1 MPYGAFVNALPPAF
15 FLAVHLVG
23 FLVGAFSAYRAFDRT
38 AALLGWGFSLYA
50 LAELVYMTYHLDCE
64 PRSSSPTPFSEVLD
78 LVAFVLIFAGA
89 SRSLIVRSSTT
100 HAAMVQP
107 VR

>member
-1 MPYGAFVNALPPAF
+1 VPYGAFINALPPAF
-15 FLAVHLVG
+15 FLAVHLIG
-23 FLVGAFSAYRAFDRT
+23 FLVGAFFAYRAFERT

-50 LAELVYMTYHLDCE
+50 LAELVYMTYHLDW
-64 PRSSSPTPFSEVLD
+64 SVFLFAHTISEVLD
-78 LVAFVLIFAGA
+78 LVAFVVIFAGA
-89 SRSLIVRSSTT
+89 ARSLIVRSPAT